1 MAEEEAS
8 FLDVKVS
15 CDAMMAWVHRNKSG
29 SDLFEDSSVEAKEK
43 TVDIL
48 LDERRNHEESNQVS
62 RMPS

>member
-1 MAEEEAS
+1 MAEEGAP

-15 CDAMMAWVHRNKSG
+15 CDAMTAWVHSNKSG

-48 LDERRNHEESNQVS
+48 LEETRKQVNRR
-62 RMPS
+62 PS